1 MANLMED
8 VISFYSDLGLTTGY
22 GVDAF
27 VDTMPERPNTC
38 LAINE
43 YQGLPQGFL
52 VEAALRNIQVVN
64 RDVSAEAARKRA
76 LDLYNAIRPS
86 EQLQDLTSERWSLIE
101 PKQTPFKLKVD
112 SQGRTYYVFN
122 LEIITYTDYN

>member
-8 VISFYSDLGLTTGY
+8 IVSFYSNLGLTIGY

-27 VDTMPERPNTC
+27 VDTMPEKPDKC

-43 YQGLPQGFL
+43 YQGFPQGSL
-52 VEAALRNIQVVN
+52 VEAALRNIQIVN
-64 RDVSAEAARKRA
+64 RDVSADVARKRA
-76 LDLYNAIRPS
+76 LDLYDAIRPS
-86 EQLQDLTSERWSLIE
+86 EHLQDLTNERWSLIA

-112 SQGRTYYVFN
+112 PQGRTYYVFN
-122 LEIITYTDYN
+122 LEIITYVDYN